1 MLRTTPFHERT
12 SPLCEGQNWRRWAGH
27 LVAGSY
33 DLNHEREYWSLRN
46 SAGLIDVSPLFKYRI
61 AGPDSVRLLD
71 RIVTRN
77 VAKSAIGQ
85 VLYTPWCDEE
95 GKVIDDGTV
104 HRLDETT
111 FRLTA
116 ADPSLRWLVD
126 NAFGLDV
133 DIIDESDA
141 IGAVALQG
149 PKSRDI
155 LKQVTRGADL
165 DALRYYR
172 LDHGDVAGIPATIS
186 RTGYTGDL
194 GYEIWVDAE
203 NAVALWDALIEAG
216 TPYQITPAGILAL
229 DIARVEAGL
238 LMIEVDYVSSRH
250 ALIEAQKSTPYE
262 LNLGWAVSL
271 DKGNFIGRSALLAE
285 TQRRP
290 EWRFMGVEMDWPS
303 LERAFAE
310 VGLPPRVSATTWRTS
325 VPLYIDGF
333 QIGYASSGCW
343 SPILKRNIALAH
355 LHAEYAVP
363 GTSVDMEIT
372 VEHQRRTARATI
384 AKTPFFDP
392 ARKRAVVK

>member
-1 MLRTTPFHERT
+1 
-12 SPLCEGQNWRRWAGH
+12 
-27 LVAGSY
+27 VAGSY
-33 DLNHEREYWSLRN
+33 ELNHEREYWSLRN

-85 VLYTPWCDEE
+85 VLYTPWCDED

-155 LKQVTRGADL
+155 LKQVTRAADL

-194 GYEIWVDAE
+194 GYEIWVAAE

-262 LNLGWAVSL
+262 LNLGWAVAL

-285 TQRRP
+285 TKRRA

-325 VPLYIDGF
+325 IPLYIDNF

-355 LHAEYAVP
+355 VRADYAIP
-363 GTSVDMEIT
+363 GTAVDMEIT

-392 ARKRAVVK
+392 ERKRAVVK